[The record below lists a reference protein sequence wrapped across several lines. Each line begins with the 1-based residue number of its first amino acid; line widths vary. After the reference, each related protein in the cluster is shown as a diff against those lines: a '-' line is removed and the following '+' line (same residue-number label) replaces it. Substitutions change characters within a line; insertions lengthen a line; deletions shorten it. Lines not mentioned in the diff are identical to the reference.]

1 MPARDLTPEQISRAV
16 PLVVILLVGVAL
28 LIFAGSL
35 RDDPL
40 SPHDRRCQE
49 LRVSANAVTD
59 REDTTADELEYLK
72 RAEAADRACAGE

>member
-1 MPARDLTPEQISRAV
+1 MPARDLTPDRISRAV
-16 PLVVILLVGVAL
+16 PLVVMLLVGVAL

-35 RDDPL
+35 QDDPL
-40 SPHDRRCQE
+40 SPHDQRCQE
-49 LRVSANAVTD
+49 LRVSANSVTD